1 MKAAREFSLR
11 LRIRRGHR
19 VSLGL
24 SSKAVYSVF
33 ASNAKQTG
41 TTLGIPDASA
51 VARWPILR
59 RSKKARSRSGSVI
72 AAGSLLRWRSIRVPC
87 AARTAARPS
96 AIREYRETVSVP
108 ARPHPFSAREA
119 HSGSGPP
126 DPEKREQAL
135 RIVPRP
141 LRSFPAAQ
149 EIVRSQAAH
158 PA

>member
-24 SSKAVYSVF
+24 SSKAVYSVS

-59 RSKKARSRSGSVI
+59 RSKKARSRSGNI
-72 AAGSLLRWRSIRVPC
+72 I
-87 AARTAARPS
+87 AARPL
-96 AIREYRETVSVP
+96 
-108 ARPHPFSAREA
+108 PFSAREA

-126 DPEKREQAL
+126 DPEKQEQAL
-135 RIVPRP
+135 RIAPRP

-158 PA
+158 RA